1 MATNTF
7 DEADTGAGLL
17 NKASGRY
24 ARAGKVEE
32 GRGDA
37 VGRGEFIECRS
48 VVPTSCC
55 KGGAVAYGLVGEEGE
70 DVVFPDGAA
79 DAAAELVEPL
89 GRAGEATLGGSTG
102 LQRARAVIALVGVE
116 AGAVGTEEEAAVP
129 VVSAGL
135 GGDLKVRSA
144 KAAILGVVAVG
155 DDLDAAYGV
164 FIGGDDR
171 GSTPDGADG
180 ADAVDADAVAVVLR
194 TVRNDLWTVL
204 YLEDARSRA

>member
-48 VVPTSCC
+48 VVPTGCC
-55 KGGAVAYGLVGEEGE
+55 KGGVVAYGLVGEEGK

-79 DAAAELVEPL
+79 
-89 GRAGEATLGGSTG
+89 
-102 LQRARAVIALVGVE
+102 
-116 AGAVGTEEEAAVP
+116 EAAMLV
-129 VVSAGL
+129 
-135 GGDLKVRSA
+135 
-144 KAAILGVVAVG
+144 AILLPGSIAP
-155 DDLDAAYGV
+155 AAS
-164 FIGGDDR
+164 I
-171 GSTPDGADG
+171 SLALT
-180 ADAVDADAVAVVLR
+180 
-194 TVRNDLWTVL
+194 
-204 YLEDARSRA
+204 